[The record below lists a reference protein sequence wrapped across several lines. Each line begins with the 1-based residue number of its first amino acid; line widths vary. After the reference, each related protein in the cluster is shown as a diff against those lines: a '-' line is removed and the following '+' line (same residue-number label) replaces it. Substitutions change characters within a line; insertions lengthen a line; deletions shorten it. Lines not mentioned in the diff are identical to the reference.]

1 MIGDNMDKYKL
12 ICLDVDGT
20 LYDSHKRIPKE
31 IIEAIREAAAKGIK
45 IAITTGRMYNY
56 GNLYGSKLGVDTLT
70 VASNGAFVKYGEEIL
85 IHETIDDGDL
95 LYLTE
100 LLGRLGLFTHYNEW
114 NALICDRPVGD
125 GNGYIDAN
133 LHLPPERRIEIIE
146 TDDLLRTFRERDSRI
161 VKSISLER
169 EHPEKLLKL
178 RRALEGH
185 PTLEAVSSTWFG
197 LEVIKAGV
205 SKAKGIDAL
214 IGRLGITKDEVI
226 AIGDGENDLSMIG
239 YAGMGVAMGNAIP
252 ELKAIAKMITD
263 TNDNAGVAKAI
274 RELCL

>member
-1 MIGDNMDKYKL
+1 MDKYKL

-31 IIEAIREAAAKGIK
+31 NIEAIMEAASKGIK

-70 VASNGAFVKYGEEIL
+70 VASNGSFVKYEGEVL
-85 IHETIDDGDL
+85 IHETISHEDL
-95 LYLTE
+95 MFLTG
-100 LLGRLGLFTHYNEW
+100 LLEKLDLFTHYNEW
-114 NALICDRPVGD
+114 NALICNRPLGD

-146 TDDLLRTFRERDSRI
+146 TDDLLRTFKERDSKI

-169 EHPEKLLKL
+169 EHPERLIKL
-178 RRALEGH
+178 RKALEGH
-185 PTLEAVSSTWFG
+185 PTLEPVASTWYG
-197 LEVIKAGV
+197 LEVIKSGV

-226 AIGDGENDLSMIG
+226 AIGDGENDLSMIS

-252 ELKAIAKMITD
+252 ELKAIAGMITD